1 MDKYVYAFH
10 EGSRHMRELLGG
22 KGANLAEMTRI
33 GLPVP
38 YGFTV
43 TTEACRRY
51 YEEGQTLPDDI
62 RQQIREKLEE
72 LEAVAEKKLG
82 DRQAPLLVSVR
93 SGSVFS
99 MPGMMDTILNLGL
112 NDRTVIALAELTGD
126 LRFARD
132 SYRRLIQMFGNVVM
146 GIPMDRFEQILE
158 AQKAR
163 RGVDSDVAL
172 TEEDLKEIIAGYEQV
187 YRQATGEH
195 FPQNPQEQL
204 LRAIEAVFRSWNNAR
219 AVLYRKLNRIPD
231 DLGTAVNVQTMVF
244 GNMGDTSGT
253 GVAFTRSPV
262 DGERQIFGEFLVNA
276 QGEDVVAG
284 IRTPLPIAQMEQV
297 FPKAFEKFMS
307 IAEVLEKHYT
317 DMQDMEFTI
326 ENGKLY
332 MLQTRAGKRT
342 VAAAVRMAVDMVEE
356 ELIDKE
362 TAVSRVDADG
372 VIQLLHPAFAD
383 GAEIAAVVL
392 ASGLPASPGAASGR
406 ICLSAEQAKA
416 FQRQGESAILV
427 RRQTS
432 PDDLAGMTVAEGILT
447 GKGGM
452 TSHAAVVARQMGKPC
467 VCGCHQLDIH
477 EETHQVRLG
486 ETTLAEGD
494 WISFNGGNGRVY
506 AGKLDKVPVRL
517 SDDFIKILSWADGI
531 RALKVRANADT
542 PADVAKAIEFGA
554 EGVGLCRTEHMFF
567 SADRIPAIQQMILA
581 ETEEERKAALDQLLP
596 FQRDDFVQLYRVMEN
611 LPVTIRLLDPPLH
624 EFLPR
629 TREEQAKLSRKS
641 GISMEALERRMGELE
656 ESNPMLG
663 HRGCRL
669 AISYPEMVTM
679 QTHAIIQ
686 AAVQVQREEGIS
698 VSPEIMIPL
707 VCSAVEMSEV
717 KKIVEAAAAESLR
730 ELNAELDY
738 TVGTMIELPRAC
750 MRAEDIA
757 READFFSFGTND
769 LTQTSFGL
777 SRDDT
782 GDIVQTYL
790 QRGIL
795 QDDMFQTLDT
805 QGVGRLM
812 EIAVKEGRQGHPGL
826 KMGVCGEHG
835 GDARSIAFFHQLG
848 LNYVSASPYRVPTAR
863 LAAAQ
868 AAIKSRD
875 E

>member
-1 MDKYVYAFH
+1 
-10 EGSRHMRELLGG
+10 MRELLGG